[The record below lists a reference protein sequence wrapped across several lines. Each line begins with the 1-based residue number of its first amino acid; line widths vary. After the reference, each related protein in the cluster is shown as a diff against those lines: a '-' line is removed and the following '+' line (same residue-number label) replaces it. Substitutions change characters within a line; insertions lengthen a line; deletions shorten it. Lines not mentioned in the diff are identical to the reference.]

1 MNDDFIVIG
10 GLLLYRFTKSK
21 FGSQEAQPV
30 LACTE
35 ERGIGESDVASIGT
49 FIESV

>member
-10 GLLLYRFTKSK
+10 GLLLYRFTRSK

-35 ERGIGESDVASIGT
+35 EHGIGEADVVIIGT
-49 FIESV
+49 FIKNM